1 MMRTDTRDR
10 FVARRVLLAGLAL
23 GLLAELALDGPAL
36 GLGFPVV
43 VGTVLVAGWWVRRP
57 GRAIDRLDGWLPVG
71 AIALAVLVAVRG
83 DPFLAALDSMV
94 AFALAGAALAA
105 FSGLAVTRRSASA
118 IATMVAW
125 IVEAALVG
133 SARAIDRTRPS
144 REALPR
150 SVPTW
155 AAPVGR
161 GLIIGVPLGLI
172 FVVLFASADPIFRDR
187 VSDLLGFRLDLG
199 DLPGRMLFTLAAA
212 WLLGGLVSIAAIGLP
227 DLERSSLGAAAR
239 SGVLTTGRTLGL
251 PEALVILAVIDLV
264 IGSFVGLQI
273 AYLFGGLDTLEAA
286 GITYA
291 QYARRGFFELVA
303 AAVLAGTVVAVL
315 EATVQRRTRTYV
327 AALVALIGLTA
338 LVLVSASLRLGLY
351 QAAYG
356 WTELRL
362 YVLAAIATMGAA
374 LVVLVVLVLTDRS
387 RWLGHALAALAL
399 VSLVGLNLL
408 VPASFVA
415 ARNIERVVEPTLVP
429 PDGHSG
435 LDAEYLAVL
444 PDDAIPVMVEALPS
458 LPGPEAAEV
467 LAILEARRRELALDP
482 SYRSPFAWNLGR
494 ERARAALATLP

>member
-1 MMRTDTRDR
+1 MIRIDTRER
-10 FVARRVLLAGLAL
+10 LVARRVLLVGLAL
-23 GLLAELALDGPAL
+23 GLLAELMLDGPAFGIGLPLIAVAIL
-36 GLGFPVV
+36 G
-43 VGTVLVAGWWVRRP
+43 TGWSLRRQ
-57 GRAIDRLDGWLPVG
+57 GRALDPLDAWLPVA
-71 AIALAVLVAVRG
+71 AIVLALLVAVRG
-83 DPFLAALDSMV
+83 DPFLAALDAVV
-94 AFALAGAALAA
+94 AFGLTGASLVAL
-105 FSGLAVTRRSASA
+105 SGLAVTRRSATA

-125 IVEAALVG
+125 VLEAVLVG

-144 REALPR
+144 REAFPR

-161 GLIIGVPLGLI
+161 GLIIAVPLGLI

-187 VSDLLGFRLDLG
+187 VGDLLGFRLDLG
-199 DLPGRMLFTLAAA
+199 DLPGRVLFTVAAA
-212 WLLGGLVSIAAIGLP
+212 WLLGGMASIAAMGLP

-239 SGVLTTGRTLGL
+239 SGVLNTRRTLGL
-251 PEALVILAVIDLV
+251 PEALVILVVIDV
-264 IGSFVGLQI
+264 VVGSFVGLQI
-273 AYLFGGLDTLEAA
+273 AYLFGGLDTLDAA

-303 AAVLAGTVVAVL
+303 AAVLAGSVVAVL
-315 EATVQRRTRTYV
+315 EATVDRRTRAYV

-362 YVLAAIATMGAA
+362 YVLAAIVTMGAA
-374 LVVLVVLVLTDRS
+374 LVVMVGLVLADRS
-387 RWLGHALAALAL
+387 RWLGHAFAALAL
-399 VSLVGLNLL
+399 VSLVCLNLL
-408 VPASFVA
+408 TPASFVA
-415 ARNIERVVEPTLVP
+415 ARNIERVVDPSLVP

-444 PDDAIPVMVEALPS
+444 PDDAVPVMVEALPS
-458 LPGPEAAEV
+458 LRGPEAIEV
-467 LAILEARRRELALDP
+467 LAILEARRTELAVDP